1 MPRINAMYPN
11 KLPSYIVNSSNFDWL
26 LFFKNIVIYKNQ
38 PIFIFALVNT
48 SEKSYNN
55 DNFIHQ

>member
-1 MPRINAMYPN
+1 MYPN

-26 LFFKNIVIYKNQ
+26 LFFKNIAIYKNQ

>member
-1 MPRINAMYPN
+1 MYPN

-26 LFFKNIVIYKNQ
+26 LFFKNIAIYKNQ
-38 PIFIFALVNT
+38 PIFIFVLVNT